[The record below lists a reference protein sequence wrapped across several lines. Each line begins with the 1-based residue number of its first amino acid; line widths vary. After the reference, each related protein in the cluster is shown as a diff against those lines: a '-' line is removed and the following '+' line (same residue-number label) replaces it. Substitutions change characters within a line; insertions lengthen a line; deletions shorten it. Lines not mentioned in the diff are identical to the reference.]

1 MFLPDT
7 LTGPVNR
14 ARIMPDGALPRF
26 VKLARLLPEVR
37 PNAVLRYST
46 TGLPPK
52 AVRKAA

>member
-7 LTGPVNR
+7 VTRPVN
-14 ARIMPDGALPRF
+14 AAVIMPDGALPRF
-26 VKLARLLPEVR
+26 HKPAKLLPETR

-52 AVRKAA
+52 AIPA